1 MKKKLF
7 IIIPILIALATFV
20 GVFYYFN
27 YEDSETSLNVT
38 EKRWLEEHSSTKV
51 DFEIINDLPL
61 FGINGSGVLFQF
73 LADFESAT
81 GLEFNKLPY
90 LSTSSTQS
98 NGYRIRLL
106 NNEDTLTNKDILIAE
121 DYYVLV
127 SKTNTKINTIS
138 DIKSKTIGV
147 LTSDYAEVSYYLKTA
162 SNLTLESYDTMD
174 AMRASLENGTID
186 MMIMP
191 KITYLEETIKT
202 TGYKINYSFTELS
215 KKIVL
220 SLSDKEEDARLNEIL
235 SKYFDRWKKNYYV
248 SAYNK
253 AYLNYYI
260 EQNNINDKTRAD
272 LISKNYIYGYVEN
285 APYEVSI
292 DNKVEGIAGE
302 YIERM
307 ARLTGIEF
315 TYRKYDSME
324 KLKNAISQGE
334 VDIYFNYDNSSNDHY
349 TETISPF
356 IEKYVVLGK
365 TAFEKTVT
373 SFESLKG
380 SKINMIK
387 NDALFNYFKDN
398 SRANIQEFTSINE
411 LTSNDNL
418 IVVDREIYL
427 YNRNTI
433 FKDYEVLYENY
444 MTNDYKFMV
453 KTEDDT
459 FYQLFNHIINTNSYY
474 NYRNTGLN
482 NLNKTLL
489 ERTTFEQL
497 YFIVLGAILLP
508 LLVLLALYLFL
519 KKKKKVKEVRKEDRR
534 KYTDMLTSLKNRNY
548 LNLNIASWDENQVY
562 PQSIVI
568 IDLNNVKY
576 VNDNYGHEA
585 GDELIIKAA
594 GILVNTQL
602 ENSEIIR
609 TDGNEFL
616 IYLVGYSEQQVITYT
631 KKLTKELKELPH
643 GFGAAIGYSMITD
656 DIKLIDDAINE
667 ATLAMREHK
676 EEK

>member
-27 YEDSETSLNVT
+27 HEDSETSLNVT
-38 EKRWLEEHSSTKV
+38 ERRWLEEHSSTKV

-121 DYYVLV
+121 DYYVMV

-138 DIKSKTIGV
+138 DIKNKTIGV

-174 AMRASLENGTID
+174 AMKSSLENGTID

-235 SKYFDRWKKNYYV
+235 SKYFDRWKRNYYV

-324 KLKNAISQGE
+324 QLKNAISQGE

-349 TETISPF
+349 TETVSPF

-365 TAFEKTVT
+365 TSFEETVT

-380 SKINMIK
+380 NKINMIK

-398 SRANIQEFTSINE
+398 SRANIQEFTSIKE

-418 IVVDREIYL
+418 IVVDRETYL

-433 FKDYEVLYENY
+433 FKDYEMLYENY